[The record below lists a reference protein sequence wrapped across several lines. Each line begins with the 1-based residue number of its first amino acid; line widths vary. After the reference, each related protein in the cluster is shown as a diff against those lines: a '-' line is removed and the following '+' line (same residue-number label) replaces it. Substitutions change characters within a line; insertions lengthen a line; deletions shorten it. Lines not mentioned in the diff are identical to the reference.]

1 MLEDS
6 APSGTEP
13 ALEVDTTA
21 EVQLTESAAQMAKAA
36 MQREGRAPDHGL
48 RVAVVG
54 GGCSGFQYSLS
65 FEAQAKPDDTVVE
78 QHGVRLFVDATSAP
92 YLKGMV
98 IDYVSGLHGAGFKF
112 LNPNATR
119 TCGCG
124 SSFSA

>member
-1 MLEDS
+1 MDER
-6 APSGTEP
+6 
-13 ALEVDTTA
+13 TTA
-21 EVQLTESAAQMAKAA
+21 PPAAGDTADAGTGLQLTPLAAEMARAA
-36 MQREGRAPDHGL
+36 MQREGLSDAGL

-65 FEAQAKPDDTVVE
+65 FDQAPRPDDTVSE
-78 QHGVRLFVDATSAP
+78 QNGVRLFIDSGSLQ
-92 YLKGMV
+92 YLHGTV
-98 IDYVSGLHGAGFKF
+98 IDYIKGLHGAGFKF